1 MEIWLK
7 LFHSSKYALFVWHRV
22 LFQQEGAH
30 CHLARSTMAWFGGKG
45 IIISPWLA
53 QSPDL
58 NPIELLSKI
67 MKRKKRLEK
76 QPCKNME
83 EPKEAI
89 FQIWNSIS
97 SATTDS
103 LVLSMPR
110 SCAAVIAALEEVP
123 SIN

>member
-1 MEIWLK
+1 M
-7 LFHSSKYALFVWHRV
+7 LFLCGTDFV
-22 LFQQEGAH
+22 FQQEGAH
-30 CHLARSTMAWFGGKG
+30 CHSARSTMAWFGGKG
-45 IIISPWLA
+45 ITISPWPA

-58 NPIELLSKI
+58 NLIELLWKI
-67 MKRKKRLEK
+67 MKRKKLEK

-110 SCAAVIAALEEVP
+110 SCAAVIAARGG
-123 SIN
+123 STKY